1 MPKTISIDES
11 APRVPVTFPSTEVEL
26 ELSNEKNTS
35 AKLQALYERL
45 ESARNREAVRTL
57 VVAASSHA
65 VDLAF
70 LRLFPAVEFL
80 QVYGLRLMSLEG
92 VEQLRTKL
100 IVDVDTGKNKRRS
113 LAALARSRAIK
124 VVLHHA
130 QPGDFEP
137 VSRAPAL
144 EDLELTGA
152 TELPTDERWA
162 SPVRSLGLH
171 GSSFTELAELARIPK
186 LRELLIARC
195 SKLERITG
203 DNRNVE
209 WLLIDSCPKLDPASL
224 GSFGNLRVFTASRC
238 RVTFGALGE
247 LRSLEELMLEGC
259 KLDPNE
265 DPAPLRQLVRLKK
278 VALSGVRDKRIA
290 ELSTL
295 LPRATFSA
303 GDVEYRG
310 GQRI

>member
-1 MPKTISIDES
+1 MPKTIRIDEA
-11 APRVPVTFPSTEVEL
+11 APRAPAQFPSTEVEL
-26 ELSNEKNTS
+26 EFSNEKN
-35 AKLQALYERL
+35 APPKLPELYERL
-45 ESARNREAVRTL
+45 GSARNREAVRTL

-70 LRLFPAVEFL
+70 LKWFPSVEFL
-80 QVYGLRLMSLEG
+80 QIYGLRLVSLDG

-100 IVDVDTGKNKRRS
+100 VVDVDTGKNRRRS
-113 LAALARSRAIK
+113 LAALARSQAIK
-124 VVLHHA
+124 LVLHRA

-137 VSRAPAL
+137 VARAPAL
-144 EDLELTGA
+144 EELAVTGA
-152 TELPTDERWA
+152 SGLPTNKRWA
-162 SPVRSLGLH
+162 SSVRSLDLH
-171 GSSFTELAELARIPK
+171 GGSFVELNDLARIPK

-195 SKLERITG
+195 GKLERING

-224 GSFGNLRVFTASRC
+224 STFGNLRVFTASRC
-238 RVTFGALGE
+238 RVTFGAVGE

-259 KLDPNE
+259 QLDPKE
-265 DPAPLRQLVRLKK
+265 DPAPLRQLPRLKR
-278 VALSGVRDKRIA
+278 VALSGVRERRLS

-295 LPRATFSA
+295 IPHATLSA

-310 GQRI
+310 GRRV